1 MSQSSLV
8 TRQWWANLSNFTQ
21 GRSDTIHGIVIH
33 HAASTSL
40 DSVGTVFSQYG
51 RGGSAHYGV
60 KGKQI
65 HQYVHEEDTAWHC
78 LPIDATEVMT
88 PFGFVPLSEL
98 QVGDPVYQWNKDSGV
113 ITETSVQRVIEPRTE
128 TVFRMRETEATAEHK
143 IAYHTYDNPEIKLAK
158 WGERLNTQT
167 YFPDVFSYDGK
178 GLPLTDCQIR
188 LLVAV
193 QADGTYIKETEQV
206 RFHFRKTRKI
216 ERIKEILKCLGLE
229 YKVYEQRSGT
239 AIVVGGLVSFCE
251 QYLEDKQ
258 FSFELLKMNKHQME
272 VFVNELPKW
281 DGCTTDKTSYYCSSD
296 CLSADVAQAILFLS
310 GKQSN
315 MLETSSMGR
324 RVSSRIT
331 LPKNNKY
338 MFDKST
344 ETTSRETTV
353 SCISVQDGF
362 IIVRQYGRV
371 QIIGNCGD
379 WAGNCCTVGIEVV
392 NSTGA
397 PNWLVDE
404 ETFETTCKLVADI
417 AKRNGLGKI
426 KFEPDGTYPTLSAHR
441 DWSPTYC
448 PGDYLYSRMNEIAE
462 KANAINYP
470 PKPEP
475 TPKAEIEWEKLP
487 ETKIYIA
494 NARPT
499 NLYDFNHTHAENCK
513 VINSYNTGTQIEIA
527 AKATNKT
534 IKKTYLVSQY
544 SWEKKITNGFLESDM
559 VEKKPEPQPEPTP
572 DPDEKE
578 REETVSILQKI
589 IDFINRIIKL
599 ITKK

>member
-8 TRQWWANLSNFTQ
+8 TRQWWANLSNYTQ
-21 GRSDTIHGIVIH
+21 GRSDTIHGIAIH

-60 KGKQI
+60 KGKQV
-65 HQYVHEEDTAWHC
+65 HQYVREEDTAW
-78 LPIDATEVMT
+78 
-88 PFGFVPLSEL
+88 
-98 QVGDPVYQWNKDSGV
+98 
-113 ITETSVQRVIEPRTE
+113 
-128 TVFRMRETEATAEHK
+128 
-143 IAYHTYDNPEIKLAK
+143 
-158 WGERLNTQT
+158 
-167 YFPDVFSYDGK
+167 
-178 GLPLTDCQIR
+178 
-188 LLVAV
+188 AV
-193 QADGTYIKETEQV
+193 
-206 RFHFRKTRKI
+206 
-216 ERIKEILKCLGLE
+216 
-229 YKVYEQRSGT
+229 
-239 AIVVGGLVSFCE
+239 
-251 QYLEDKQ
+251 
-258 FSFELLKMNKHQME
+258 
-272 VFVNELPKW
+272 
-281 DGCTTDKTSYYCSSD
+281 
-296 CLSADVAQAILFLS
+296 
-310 GKQSN
+310 
-315 MLETSSMGR
+315 
-324 RVSSRIT
+324 
-331 LPKNNKY
+331 
-338 MFDKST
+338 
-344 ETTSRETTV
+344 
-353 SCISVQDGF
+353 
-362 IIVRQYGRV
+362 
-371 QIIGNCGD
+371 GD
-379 WAGNCCTVGIEVV
+379 WAGNSCTVSIEVV

-426 KFEPDGTYPTLSAHR
+426 KFDPNGTYPTLSAHR
-441 DWSPTYC
+441 DWSATYC

-559 VEKKPEPQPEPTP
+559 VEKKPEPQPEPQPEPTP